1 MTEPHAERQG
11 WGDARCSSHPPEQI
25 GVPEARGMTE
35 SEPASGVE
43 TSWPPLREATHE
55 TETRL
60 TMFRHASTMMFL
72 TFGLLG
78 CQQSLEEQVQK
89 EPSRVL
95 GKTTQDIGQFDPK
108 AGKPI
113 SDSKIQATDPVTAP
127 VSAYGPML
135 EQISKTHIA
144 HAVNLFY
151 ATEGRYPE
159 SYDEFMQKIIRAN
172 NIQLPVLPGGKRY
185 EYDVANHQ
193 LVVVDA
199 SPAGETSTPTTPAT
213 AP

>member
-1 MTEPHAERQG
+1 MSELESARGVEALRTDLPEREADYG
-11 WGDARCSSHPPEQI
+11 T
-25 GVPEARGMTE
+25 EAR
-35 SEPASGVE
+35 PA
-43 TSWPPLREATHE
+43 
-55 TETRL
+55 
-60 TMFRHASTMMFL
+60 MFRHASTMML
-72 TFGLLG
+72 LMFGLLG
-78 CQQSLEEQVQK
+78 CQQSLEEQVKK

-108 AGKPI
+108 AGKSV
-113 SDSKIQATDPVTAP
+113 SDSKIHATDPVTAP
-127 VSAYGPML
+127 MSAYGPML

-199 SPAGETSTPTTPAT
+199 SPAGETNPTATTP
-213 AP
+213 